1 MVEHTFQIAVSGI
14 AWASID
20 PSCRLSYSVRLEG
33 TKGGGYSPDTQ
44 ATHHQLILKDFPIK
58 QKSLKNLALSP
69 GRKLTLQQV

>member
-1 MVEHTFQIAVSGI
+1 MVEHTCQVAVSGI

-33 TKGGGYSPDTQ
+33 TKGGGSSDAQP
-44 ATHHQLILKDFPIK
+44 THHQLILKDFPIK